1 MKRVEVHNTMG
12 TGSRPQAWR
21 QIFREEWT
29 TLQLGNKARERIGRV
44 IATILVAIGA
54 IGVLFPI
61 IWMLSTSLKPS
72 GDVFLIPPRWIP
84 HPIMWSNYPE
94 ALDFMKAKVVFGN
107 STIVSVLS
115 VIGVVLSSSI
125 TAYPFARLRAR
136 GSTFLFFLVISVMML
151 PTQVTLIPQFL
162 LFKSIGWIDTLRPL
176 FVPRFFGAP
185 YFIFLLRQFFR
196 TIHKDLDDAA
206 IIDGCGYFGIF
217 WRIILPL
224 SKPALGVVAIQ
235 EFIAR
240 WNEFLHPLIYLNSTD
255 KFTVAL
261 ALRNF
266 QVAYGGTPWH
276 LLMAASL
283 VALLPTILVF
293 FVGQRF
299 FIQGVVITGVKG

>member
-1 MKRVEVHNTMG
+1 MNIESG
-12 TGSRPQAWR
+12 PQTWTRA
-21 QIFREEWT
+21 FRKLQPTPRLGKHAMERLNQAVAT
-29 TLQLGNKARERIGRV
+29 TI
-44 IATILVAIGA
+44 VAIGA
-54 IGVLFPI
+54 VAVLFPVV
-61 IWMLSTSLKPS
+61 WMLSTSLKPS

-84 HPIMWSNYPE
+84 RPIMWSNYPE
-94 ALDFMKAKVVFGN
+94 ALRFMKANVVFAN
-107 STIVSVLS
+107 STTVAVLS
-115 VIGVVLSSSI
+115 VIGVSLSSAI

-136 GSTFLFFLVISVMML
+136 GSNLLFFLVISVMML
-151 PTQVTLIPQFL
+151 PAQVTLIPQFL

-206 IIDGCGYFGIF
+206 IIDGCSHFGIF

-235 EFIAR
+235 EFIWR

-261 ALRNF
+261 ALQNF

-293 FVGQRF
+293 FIGQRF

>member
-1 MKRVEVHNTMG
+1 MG
-12 TGSRPQAWR
+12 TGSGSQVWHRVLR
-21 QIFREEWT
+21 REET
-29 TLQLGNKARERIGRV
+29 APLLGKRATERIGRM
-44 IATILVAIGA
+44 IATLLVAIGA
-54 IGVLFPI
+54 LGVLFPI
-61 IWMLSTSLKPS
+61 VWMLSTSLKPS
-72 GDVFLIPPRWIP
+72 GDVFLMPPRWIP
-84 HPIMWSNYPE
+84 QPIMWSNYPE
-94 ALDFMKAKVVFGN
+94 ALDFMKANRVFAN
-107 STIVSVLS
+107 STIVAVLS
-115 VIGVVLSSSI
+115 VIGVTLSSAV

-136 GSTFLFFLVISVMML
+136 GSNLLFFLVISVMML
-151 PTQVTLIPQFL
+151 PAQVTLIPQFL
-162 LFKSIGWIDTLRPL
+162 LFRSIGWIDTLRPL

-206 IIDGCGYFGIF
+206 IIDGCSHFGIF

-235 EFIAR
+235 EFIWR
-240 WNEFLHPLIYLNSTD
+240 WNEFLHPLIYLNSTE

-293 FVGQRF
+293 FIGQRF